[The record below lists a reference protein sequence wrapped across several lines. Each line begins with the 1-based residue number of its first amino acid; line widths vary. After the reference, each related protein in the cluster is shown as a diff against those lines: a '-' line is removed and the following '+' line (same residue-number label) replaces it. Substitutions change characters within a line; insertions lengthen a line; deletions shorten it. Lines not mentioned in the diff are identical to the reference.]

1 MRPLSLPLPLPL
13 VCVALLALLALLSPS
28 PFPLMSAVR
37 GEVISFSAHSDVP
50 FCLPLSPSWPAAP
63 FNSGES
69 SRVFTWSTPLYAK
82 NLTLLVVRPGT
93 LFSLYSW
100 VAKILIQERL
110 GYPVSLL
117 FTGLAFMEL
126 YIPEPGY
133 PIDAT
138 VAEYKVGM
146 RAADNKQRRP
156 PPRPT
161 PPRALG
167 CAVHGCTR
175 TGSGCAG

>member
-1 MRPLSLPLPLPL
+1 MRPLSLPPPLACAALL
-13 VCVALLALLALLSPS
+13 VLALLFPSSSPT
-28 PFPLMSAVR
+28 FPLTAVR

-63 FNSGES
+63 FNPGEP
-69 SRVFTWSTPLYAK
+69 SRVFTWSAPLYAK

-126 YIPEPGY
+126 YIPEPGF

-138 VAEYKVGM
+138 VAEYKVGK
-146 RAADNKQRRP
+146 RAAP
-156 PPRPT
+156 PCPAPRHPA
-161 PPRALG
+161 RW
-167 CAVHGCTR
+167 AVHGCT
-175 TGSGCAG
+175 GSGGAG